1 MDSEML
7 QEKFENHETHSPTE
21 AMQNSRQARSRER
34 SLLLLFIAV
43 AAFSFVWFYG
53 SDLQLLT
60 GITVAHVDAAFS
72 QAAMK

>member
-7 QEKFENHETHSPTE
+7 QEMFENHETNSPAE
-21 AMQNSRQARSRER
+21 AMQNPRQARSRER

-43 AAFSFVWFYG
+43 AAFSFAWFY
-53 SDLQLLT
+53 SNDLRVLT
-60 GITVAHVDAAFS
+60 GRTVGHVDAVFS